1 MEVNCT
7 FCNYTNTV
15 RKQHI
20 IYEDEDYAAFL
31 STRPVSKGHSI
42 LIPKNHIESFS
53 EVLDAKGLLLL
64 TETIADGITRAIGA
78 DSLNIHITYGD
89 VRKKNMPH
97 LHLHLIPMF
106 EYPEG
111 EVAHHIEL
119 TPAEMDEIAER
130 IRNLL

>member
-1 MEVNCT
+1 M
-7 FCNYTNTV
+7 FCDYKETV

-31 STRPVSKGHSI
+31 SNRPISKGHSI

-64 TETIADGITRAIGA
+64 AESISDAITKAMEIDA
-78 DSLNIHITYGD
+78 LNIQITCGD
-89 VRKKNMPH
+89 VVKKNMSH
-97 LHLHLIPMF
+97 LHVHLIPMF

-111 EVAHHIEL
+111 KVTHHIEL
-119 TPAEMDEIAER
+119 TLTEMDEVAEK
-130 IRNLL
+130 IKALL